1 MDIVK
6 KLNAILNKKQKR
18 RVLIL
23 FFMIIIGALLET
35 MSISMILPVVQ
46 VVVEPEVFS
55 ENALIAEV
63 SSRLKI
69 TSPEEF
75 MILMIGILIGLFV
88 VKNLY
93 LLFMY
98 YVQYTFVTNNQY
110 RTSGIFLQN
119 YLNRPYEFFL
129 NADTSDM
136 LRTIY
141 SDTGSVFTLILECI
155 QFMTEA
161 VVAAFLCIAL
171 LFVDFWM
178 TVVIAG
184 ILFGMSALVTAVI
197 KPGLKRVGE
206 QSRIRQSKMY
216 KSILQSVT
224 GIKDVKIFA
233 KEDAFLETYQRQ
245 GKKYYALT
253 RKYNVFSNIPK
264 LLIETTCISSILA
277 YLAVMILTGH
287 SVTGMLSQLS
297 AFAFAAARL
306 MPCASR
312 MNTYLANIAYYQPAL
327 DYVYENVE
335 MPLEQYDMK
344 RTERKEAKPLP
355 VTAPIRLEHID
366 YRYPNSERYIF
377 RDAHMEIPVGKS
389 VGIIGTSGAGKSTI
403 VDVMLGLLRPEQ
415 GRVCI
420 GDVSVFDN
428 YAGWL
433 ANIGY
438 IPQTINLMDDSIR
451 ANIAFGIPEE
461 EIDDGRV
468 REVLEEAQLLDFI
481 RQLPEGSDTIVGE
494 RGVRL
499 SGGQRQRIGIARAL
513 YHNPEL
519 LILDEATSAL
529 DNDTEAAIMDAIN
542 RFHGKKT
549 MLIIAHRIKTI
560 ENCDLI
566 YRVENGSITEASL
579 SASSK

>member
-1 MDIVK
+1 MDIIK
-6 KLNAILNKKQKR
+6 KLNAILNKKQKK

-23 FFMIIIGALLET
+23 LFMIIIGALLET
-35 MSISMILPVVQ
+35 LSVSMILPIVQ
-46 VVVEPEVFS
+46 AVIEPNAFETNEWIVVVSGLFH
-55 ENALIAEV
+55 
-63 SSRLKI
+63 I
-69 TSPEEF
+69 TSLNDF
-75 MILMIGILIGLFV
+75 VILMIVMLIAIFA

-98 YVQYTFVTNNQY
+98 YVQHTFVTNNQY

-161 VVAAFLCIAL
+161 VVALFLCAAL
-171 LFVDFWM
+171 LFIDFWM

-184 ILFGMSALVTAVI
+184 ILFGVSALTAILI
-197 KPGLKRVGE
+197 KPGLKRIGE
-206 QSRIRQSKMY
+206 ESRVRQSRMY
-216 KSILQSVT
+216 KCILQSVT

-233 KEDAFLETYQRQ
+233 KEDAFLETYKQQ
-245 GKKYYALT
+245 GKRYYRLT
-253 RKYNVFSNIPK
+253 RNYNVCSNIPK
-264 LLIETTCISSILA
+264 LLIETICIGTILA
-277 YLAVMILTGH
+277 YLAVMLLMGR
-287 SVTGMLSQLS
+287 SVVNMIPQLS
-297 AFAFAAARL
+297 AFGLAAARL
-306 MPCASR
+306 MPSASR
-312 MNTYLANIAYYQPAL
+312 MNTYLANISYYQPAL

-335 MPLEQYDMK
+335 MPQNQYDMRQVEK
-344 RTERKEAKPLP
+344 QAVSALP
-355 VTAPIRLEHID
+355 ITDTIRLSHID
-366 YRYPNSERYIF
+366 YRYPNTERYIF
-377 RDAHMEIPVGKS
+377 KDASMEIPVGRS

-403 VDVMLGLLRPEQ
+403 VDIMLGLLRMEN
-415 GRVCI
+415 GSVTV
-420 GDVSVFDN
+420 GGESVFDR
-428 YAGWL
+428 YADWL

-451 ANIAFGIPEE
+451 ANIAFGIPEA
-461 EIDDGRV
+461 EIDDARV
-468 REVLEEAQLLDFI
+468 WEVLEEAQLKEFI
-481 RQLPEGSDTIVGE
+481 EQLPEGSETVVGE
-494 RGVRL
+494 RGVRI

-542 RFHGKKT
+542 RFHGRKT

-560 ENCDLI
+560 ENCDFI
-566 YRVENGSITEASL
+566 YRVEDGKIIPASL
-579 SASSK
+579 P

>member
-1 MDIVK
+1 MDIIR
-6 KLNAILNKKQKR
+6 KLEAVLNKKQKK
-18 RVLIL
+18 RVVVLL
-23 FFMIIIGALLET
+23 FMIIIGALLET
-35 MSISMILPVVQ
+35 LSVSMILPIVQ
-46 VVVEPEVFS
+46 AVVEP
-55 ENALIAEV
+55 NAFETNELIIAV
-63 SSRLKI
+63 SGIFHI
-69 TSPEEF
+69 TSLDDF
-75 MILMIGILIGLFV
+75 VILMIIMLIAMFV
-88 VKNLY
+88 IKNLY

-98 YVQYTFVTNNQY
+98 YVQHTFVTNNQY

-119 YLNRPYEFFL
+119 YLNKPYEFFL

-161 VVAAFLCIAL
+161 VVALFLCTAL
-171 LFVDFWM
+171 LFIDFRM
-178 TVVIAG
+178 TVIIAG
-184 ILFGMSALVTAVI
+184 ILFGVSAVTAMVI
-197 KPGLKRVGE
+197 KPSLKRIGE
-206 QSRIRQSKMY
+206 ESRIRQSRMY
-216 KSILQSVT
+216 KCILQSVT

-233 KEDAFLETYQRQ
+233 KENAFLETYKKQ
-245 GKKYYALT
+245 GKRYYRLT
-253 RKYNVFSNIPK
+253 RNYNVCSNIPK
-264 LLIETTCISSILA
+264 LLIETICIGSILA
-277 YLAVMILTGH
+277 YLAVMILLGR
-287 SVTGMLSQLS
+287 SVVNMLPQLS
-297 AFAFAAARL
+297 AFALAAARL
-306 MPCASR
+306 MPSASR
-312 MNTYLANIAYYQPAL
+312 MNTYLANISYYQPAL

-335 MPLEQYDMK
+335 MPQDQYDM
-344 RTERKEAKPLP
+344 RRVEEQEAQILP
-355 VTAPIRLEHID
+355 ISDTIRLSHID

-377 RDAHMEIPVGKS
+377 KDAHMEIPVGKS

-403 VDVMLGLLRPEQ
+403 VDVMLGLLQPER
-415 GRVCI
+415 GSVTV
-420 GDVSVFDN
+420 GDESVFDH

-461 EIDDGRV
+461 QIDDERV
-468 REVLEEAQLLDFI
+468 WEVLEEAQLKEFI
-481 RQLPEGSDTIVGE
+481 EQLPEGCETVVGE

-513 YHNPEL
+513 YHNPEF

-542 RFHGKKT
+542 RFHGRKT

-566 YRVENGSITEASL
+566 YRVEDGKITSASL
-579 SASSK
+579 P

>member
-18 RVLIL
+18 RVFVLL
-23 FFMIIIGALLET
+23 FMIIIGALLET

-46 VVVEPEVFS
+46 VVVEPDVFA
-55 ENALIAEV
+55 ENELIVEV
-63 SSRLKI
+63 SSRLHI
-69 TSPEEF
+69 ASADEF

-88 VKNLY
+88 IKNLY

-110 RTSGIFLQN
+110 KTSGIFLQN

-161 VVAAFLCIAL
+161 VVAVFLCIAL
-171 LFVDFWM
+171 LFVDFRM
-178 TVVIAG
+178 TAVIAG

-206 QSRIRQSKMY
+206 ESRVRQSKMY

-233 KEDAFLETYQRQ
+233 KEDAFLETYKKQ
-245 GKKYYALT
+245 GKQYYALT
-253 RKYNVFSNIPK
+253 RRYNVFSNIPK
-264 LLIETTCISSILA
+264 LLIETTCIGSILA
-277 YLAVMILTGH
+277 YLAIMILTGH

-327 DYVYENVE
+327 DYVYEHVE
-335 MPLEQYDMK
+335 MPKEQYDIRK
-344 RTERKEAKPLP
+344 TERKETRPL
-355 VTAPIRLEHID
+355 AISQPILLEHID
-366 YRYPNSERYIF
+366 YRYPGTERYIF
-377 RDAHMEIPVGKS
+377 QDAHMEIPVGKS

-403 VDVMLGLLRPEQ
+403 VDVMLGLLKPES
-415 GRVCI
+415 GTVCI
-420 GDVSVFDN
+420 GGMSVFEQ
-428 YAGWL
+428 YGGWL

-438 IPQTINLMDDSIR
+438 IPQTINLIDDSIR
-451 ANIAFGIPEE
+451 ANIAFGIPED
-461 EIDDGRV
+461 EIDDERV
-468 REVLEEAQLLDFI
+468 QEVLEEAQLEGFI
-481 RQLPEGSDTIVGE
+481 EQLPEGSQTIVGE

-542 RFHGKKT
+542 RFHGRKT
-549 MLIIAHRIKTI
+549 MLIIAHRMKTI
-560 ENCDLI
+560 EHCDLI
-566 YRVENGSITEASL
+566 YRVDNGKIVP
-579 SASSK
+579 SALP